1 MLVWRAKSHRLE
13 SSSTSHITCVITRS
27 KPKGFSNRAGGGC
40 WHGWSS
46 LVRFPRWADSLHLAA
61 LHTSNY
67 EFIGEDVQLSCL
79 STRQRVWPGKSAH
92 HKVSPC
98 LAKTCRSS
106 VVERTADTD
115 NWRLLL
121 PFSCLAAPPTT
132 DSSQSGAGLAFSR
145 PIRVRV
151 NILTVGLHV
160 RSDSLGP
167 ERPINSRWRQHVPMF
182 HSLSL

>member
-1 MLVWRAKSHRLE
+1 MCDHTIK
-13 SSSTSHITCVITRS
+13 T
-27 KPKGFSNRAGGGC
+27 KGFFQPGG
-40 WHGWSS
+40 WWVLTR
-46 LVRFPRWADSLHLAA
+46 LVVTSTISKVSRLTT

-167 ERPINSRWRQHVPMF
+167 ERPINSR
-182 HSLSL
+182 